1 MESQQEH
8 EDYIKVFLV
17 FCSAVEPWIKR
28 ILIVVLA
35 ALILFQGLL
44 RIPEIRNVLSSA
56 ERLEGIRI
64 NP

>member
-1 MESQQEH
+1 MESQKEQ

-17 FCSAVEPWIKR
+17 FCSVIEPWIKR
-28 ILIVVLA
+28 ITIVALI

-44 RIPEIRNVLSSA
+44 RIPEIRSILSSA
-56 ERLEGIRI
+56 ERLEGVRI